1 MGKEHTYFAVVLL
14 LLASFASPRFFLRG
28 QNNLSFEHRNLHNL
42 IQPSVLLPEL
52 LDLVVVDQQTGPVS
66 EVKWVVA
73 GPHVHHV
80 LLLGPA
86 GGHHQLSFAVHLG
99 VFVELRVYLLLPARH
114 HRPEIPNSATAN
126 LKKKKRKDKYE
137 EELSGDEFNWGNERR
152 GLLGKFTFLGGRT
165 GGQDC
170 PWRNVLVRLSAIFVS
185 GWDGEDDG

>member
-52 LDLVVVDQQTGPVS
+52 LDLVVVDKQTGPVS

-99 VFVELRVYLLLPARH
+99 ILVELRVYLLLPARH

-126 LKKKKRKDKYE
+126 LKKK
-137 EELSGDEFNWGNERR
+137 N
-152 GLLGKFTFLGGRT
+152 GKTKT
-165 GGQDC
+165 KK
-170 PWRNVLVRLSAIFVS
+170 N
-185 GWDGEDDG
+185 